1 MSLNSGHEE
10 PVSVEDRSFF
20 IYALRRFESNLG
32 LIGDGAEDRDAL
44 DATVEERIPVRDML
58 NQLRL
63 HVFVRT
69 PERQKRL
76 RSLEANNRTS
86 NVPTRIAILLTLHK
100 IWKEPCP
107 SCPPSRFRTHTVLLT
122 KIHLQV
128 LEATHSLPM
137 SIFSPLL
144 MIPKDLLHLFK

>member
-1 MSLNSGHEE
+1 MSLNSGQEV

-69 PERQKRL
+69 LERQKRL
-76 RSLEANNRTS
+76 RSLEANINRAS
-86 NVPTRIAILLTLHK
+86 NVPTRIAILLTLH
-100 IWKEPCP
+100 
-107 SCPPSRFRTHTVLLT
+107 
-122 KIHLQV
+122 
-128 LEATHSLPM
+128 
-137 SIFSPLL
+137 
-144 MIPKDLLHLFK
+144 